1 MTNIEDYIAKHSSA
15 EPAILREL
23 SRQTHLRTL
32 QPRMLSGH
40 VEGRLLSLL
49 TSIIAPSRVLEL
61 GTFTGYSTI
70 CMALSMGPGTEL
82 HTVDVN
88 DELDSISNEFFVKSG
103 VQNIVRRHL
112 GAALDVMGTFDK
124 PFDMVFIDA
133 NKREYL
139 QYYTMLFECN
149 LLHSGSVVVA
159 DNTLWDGKILQSIKD
174 NDKQTIGIQHFNEF
188 VASDERVEKV
198 MLPIRDGVTI
208 IRVK

>member
-1 MTNIEDYIAKHSSA
+1 MNIDDYIAENSSA
-15 EPAILREL
+15 EPAVLLEL
-23 SRQTHLRTL
+23 FRQTHLRTL

-70 CMALSMGPGTEL
+70 CMALSMAEGTEL
-82 HTVDVN
+82 HTVDIN
-88 DELDSISNEFFVKSG
+88 DELDSISNEFFAKAG

-112 GAALDVMGTFDK
+112 GAALEVLGTFDA
-124 PFDMVFIDA
+124 PFDMIFMDA
-133 NKREYL
+133 DKREYL
-139 QYYTMLFECN
+139 QYYKMLFQYD
-149 LLHSGSVVVA
+149 LLHSGSVIVA
-159 DNTLWDGKILQSIKD
+159 DNTLWDGKVLREIKD
-174 NDKQTIGIQHFNEF
+174 NDKQTLGIQHFNEF

-198 MLPIRDGVTI
+198 ILPIRDGITI